1 MWSLLGVK
9 GVMWSL
15 LGVNGVGSVVTHHT
29 SQRRITPTPQ
39 MPVQTNTSQ
48 LLLQRIHTRDAPNTL
63 PTARR
68 VDRKHRLFALLA
80 QNKQTLLD
88 HTLQHTSYLNRG
100 RCALQANRGM
110 DRQLSIRCNPMSEDL
125 LIRSAGSGFQ
135 RRKWMILIRKEQST
149 LDVISLSLIHNL
161 SPCLSLLPLAIL
173 AWQWTAHLHPHRI
186 FLRGSFKHEVLQG
199 QEERL
204 LGLSI
209 FAWLRPNEVFAV
221 NGSVVRL
228 HNAFDHGV
236 VSTIEIIN
244 NRHSETSI

>member
-1 MWSLLGVK
+1 MK
-9 GVMWSL
+9 
-15 LGVNGVGSVVTHHT
+15 GVGSVVTHHT
-29 SQRRITPTPQ
+29 TQRRITPTPQ

-48 LLLQRIHTRDAPNTL
+48 LLLLQRIYTRDAPNTL
-63 PTARR
+63 PTARG
-68 VDRKHRLFALLA
+68 VDRKQRLFALLA

-88 HTLQHTSYLNRG
+88 HTLQHTSYLNRD
-100 RCALQANRGM
+100 RCAFQANRGM
-110 DRQLSIRCNPMSEDL
+110 DRQLSIRCNRMSEDL

-149 LDVISLSLIHNL
+149 LNVFSLSLIHNL
-161 SPCLSLLPLAIL
+161 NPCLSLLPLAIF
-173 AWQWTAHLHPHRI
+173 ARQWTAHLHPHRI

>member
-1 MWSLLGVK
+1 
-9 GVMWSL
+9 
-15 LGVNGVGSVVTHHT
+15 
-29 SQRRITPTPQ
+29 
-39 MPVQTNTSQ
+39 
-48 LLLQRIHTRDAPNTL
+48 
-63 PTARR
+63 
-68 VDRKHRLFALLA
+68 
-80 QNKQTLLD
+80 
-88 HTLQHTSYLNRG
+88 
-100 RCALQANRGM
+100 
-110 DRQLSIRCNPMSEDL
+110 
-125 LIRSAGSGFQ
+125 
-135 RRKWMILIRKEQST
+135 MILIRKEQST

-228 HNAFDHGV
+228 HDAFDHGV